1 MWLLRLSFD
10 LSVTAVVL
18 CFDFQG
24 DDICGWD
31 MVCNLY
37 CYWRSCLCIRAYRYS
52 CAYSMKI
59 KVPHFRLGSLL
70 CCWSL
75 EELSLAQL
83 VEGVDVRLD
92 QPFSNPHRGDFN
104 LLIFLFYSSVGYY
117 LLGCLVSPY
126 WGGGDSDSH
135 CPLNAFLLLL
145 TLTFVMEWNGQS
157 FLPYN
162 TRLSFGISCGAIASI
177 WYMGPS

>member
-37 CYWRSCLCIRAYRYS
+37 CYWSSCLCIRAYRYS
-52 CAYSMKI
+52 CAYSVKI

-104 LLIFLFYSSVGYY
+104 LLIFLFYSCWI
-117 LLGCLVSPY
+117 LLAGLFS
-126 WGGGDSDSH
+126 
-135 CPLNAFLLLL
+135 L
-145 TLTFVMEWNGQS
+145 TILRRWWFWFT
-157 FLPYN
+157 LPFKCF
-162 TRLSFGISCGAIASI
+162 SIASDI
-177 WYMGPS
+177 NLCYGMKWTIISTL